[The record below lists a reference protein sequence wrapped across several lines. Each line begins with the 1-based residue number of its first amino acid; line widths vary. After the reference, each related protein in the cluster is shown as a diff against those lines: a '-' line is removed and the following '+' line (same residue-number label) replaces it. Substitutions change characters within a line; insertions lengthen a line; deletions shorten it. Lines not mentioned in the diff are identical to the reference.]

1 MYYYPAYLSKKCCAT
16 CEHCL
21 VSRELTH
28 PVFGEP
34 KVQINGDPAGCA
46 ADKTISYRGTT
57 PNPTDWK
64 CRKWERCSLVEL
76 YFEKKKE
83 NHDEQTVI
91 SNSDAQVEMGSSTPA
106 SRLFRKSATGA
117 KEPHPKGI
125 LISGIIVSALGFVQF
140 GFNLAGIIISKGI
153 EAKIDT
159 NTTSGAH
166 ELAKEEQNDIILWVM
181 GAIGAVVLMVGAVLL
196 IDYARL
202 KKKK

>member
-1 MYYYPAYLSKKCCAT
+1 VRRASIAWFQGNSPILFSANQRSKSTGIRLAALPIKRSPIEEQHPTQLIGNAESGKDAPLLNCT
-16 CEHCL
+16 
-21 VSRELTH
+21 SR
-28 PVFGEP
+28 
-34 KVQINGDPAGCA
+34 
-46 ADKTISYRGTT
+46 R
-57 PNPTDWK
+57 
-64 CRKWERCSLVEL
+64 
-76 YFEKKKE
+76 KKKITMNRLLSQIVTLKSKWAVRHLHPGFLE
-83 NHDEQTVI
+83 N
-91 SNSDAQVEMGSSTPA
+91 
-106 SRLFRKSATGA
+106 
-117 KEPHPKGI
+117 
-125 LISGIIVSALGFVQF
+125 ALGFVQF